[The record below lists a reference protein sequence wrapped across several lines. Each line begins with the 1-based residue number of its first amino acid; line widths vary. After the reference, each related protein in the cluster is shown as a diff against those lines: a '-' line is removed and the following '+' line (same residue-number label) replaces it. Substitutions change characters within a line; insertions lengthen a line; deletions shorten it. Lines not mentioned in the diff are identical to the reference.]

1 MTDRDGLVEK
11 LDEMQ
16 LHDDTGDPR
25 DEGYMAAVN
34 EMREFVAA
42 LAVVER
48 ERPDEDEW
56 RYVPEYIEPH
66 ATCCDECKALRERPP
81 LTEERIERAADL
93 IARYRMCDGASDWDQ
108 PFGYWTGERDREVAR
123 KVLASSTTEEQEPYR
138 PSWLDIPSTV
148 PKDGRDRG

>member
-81 LTEERIERAADL
+81 LAEEIIEALKRIRRIYERTMPGPQDAQ
-93 IARYRMCDGASDWDQ
+93 RDQ
-108 PFGYWTGERDREVAR
+108 VLAIIEPL
-123 KVLASSTTEEQEPYR
+123 LASSTTEEREPLPKAKDDWFQ
-138 PSWLDIPSTV
+138 PSSDWGTNFGDS
-148 PKDGRDRG
+148 RRGG